1 MKPLLLPR
9 SPVQSANR
17 LLSTLALA
25 TLLAANTYAAEP
37 PKAPPVGEKAPEFS
51 LKTLD
56 DKTVKLSAL
65 TAEQPVVL
73 IMLRGWPGY
82 QCPICTVQVREFSK
96 SAEHFATAKAKV
108 VMVYPGP
115 AEGLKAHAE
124 DFLKDK
130 TWPKDFVFLTDPD
143 YSFTKAYG
151 LRWDAPHET
160 AYPST
165 FVIDREGKVRF
176 EKVSTSHGDRADV
189 AAVLKALA
197 DLK

>member
-82 QCPICTVQVREFSK
+82 QCPICTAQVREFSK
-96 SAEHFATAKAKV
+96 SADHFATAKAKV

>member
-1 MKPLLLPR
+1 MKHQILSR
-9 SPVQSANR
+9 SFRQSAGR
-17 LLSTLALA
+17 LVSAFAL
-25 TLLAANTYAAEP
+25 TGLLTINSFAAEP

-56 DKTVKLSAL
+56 DKTVKLDSL

-82 QCPICTVQVREFSK
+82 QCPICTAQVRAFSK
-96 SAEHFATAKAKV
+96 SADEFAAQKAKV

-115 AEGLKAHAE
+115 AEGLKAHAD

-130 TWPKDFVFLTDPD
+130 TWPKDFIFLIDPD
-143 YSFTKAYG
+143 YSFTKSYG
-151 LRWDAPHET
+151 LRWDAPRET

-165 FVIDREGKVRF
+165 FVIDRAGKVRF
-176 EKVSTSHGDRADV
+176 EKVSTTHGDRADV
-189 AAVLKALA
+189 ATVLKALEG
-197 DLK
+197 LK